1 MVAITGNVNLS
12 LLGKDSFQEV
22 DIAGITMPITKHNF
36 IIRDVNEL
44 APVFRRAFKIAQEGR
59 PGPVLIDI
67 PKDITAQIA
76 EYVYHEPEQIIKS
89 KNRVNNRDIQ
99 DALALLETCQRP
111 LICAGEVQIPMVQQ
125 KNF

>member
-36 IIRDVNEL
+36 IIRDVVNL
-44 APVFRRAFKIAQEGR
+44 LLFSSSIKIAQEGR

-67 PKDITAQIA
+67 PKILRHKSPVCLPRTRADYQI
-76 EYVYHEPEQIIKS
+76 EKQSE
-89 KNRVNNRDIQ
+89 
-99 DALALLETCQRP
+99 
-111 LICAGEVQIPMVQQ
+111 
-125 KNF
+125 